1 MREPKC
7 RAAKHDPRDANSVL
21 SFSSAECKARVIDS
35 VTETLKEYVRPTS
48 VHLCLTRAH
57 VHEYWPVAF
66 RIVTGLSAKCNQAV
80 RAVNAELQKLPE
92 LVKAEFIKAK
102 KLMREMPQVAAK
114 RQDLVSTIEAL
125 HTGLERLREH
135 DVPMVSA
142 YPLRPNV
149 PERIERPAEPVYS
162 PSGDIAQR
170 TSTAIV
176 TRSGSAATP
185 GPAGLRTPNSTR
197 ATDSS

>member
-1 MREPKC
+1 
-7 RAAKHDPRDANSVL
+7 
-21 SFSSAECKARVIDS
+21 

-80 RAVNAELQKLPE
+80 RAVNVELQKLPE
-92 LVKAEFIKAK
+92 LVKAKFRKAGR
-102 KLMREMPQVAAK
+102 LMRDTPHIAVK
-114 RQDLVSTIEAL
+114 RQGFVSTIEAL

-142 YPLRPNV
+142 SPLRPNV

-162 PSGDIAQR
+162 PSGNIAQR
-170 TSTAIV
+170 TSTAIA

-185 GPAGLRTPNSTR
+185 GPAGLQTPNPTR
-197 ATDSS
+197 AADSS